1 MALWLYD
8 ISSDNG
14 KTWTSQW
21 LTPIEAAEEK
31 SKGKIVRKRVYLLK
45 RMYEGGREM
54 DTVYLMDIVRTV
66 GEWMKAD
73 FSEGVPIRVIRLLQE
88 VYNVSVNELER

>member
-1 MALWLYD
+1 MALCLYD

-31 SKGKIVRKRVYLLK
+31 NRGKIVRKRVYLLK
-45 RMYEGGREM
+45 RMY
-54 DTVYLMDIVRTV
+54 
-66 GEWMKAD
+66 
-73 FSEGVPIRVIRLLQE
+73 
-88 VYNVSVNELER
+88 